1 MPGATTLTPPGNR
14 ETVLEQAAAPTHNRP
29 AGHLTV
35 VFVRHN
41 CLWLRCRPPSS
52 ALTCALLAGCVQLRR
67 LVSQRR
73 LSFRPKLRSD
83 ASLTRIISFLSDL
96 N

>member
-14 ETVLEQAAAPTHNRP
+14 ETVREQAAAPTHYRP

-52 ALTCALLAGCVQLRR
+52 ALTFALLAGCVHGALCLSAD
-67 LVSQRR
+67 LVFGR
-73 LSFRPKLRSD
+73 SFG
-83 ASLTRIISFLSDL
+83 LTQV
-96 N
+96 